1 MLQNRA
7 TLKQIRFYLLNEL
20 RQRYLENESESIT
33 RLILE
38 HVGFPLSVCLLE
50 PEKVTPSPVITKIN
64 KIVDE
69 IHTGKPIQYILG
81 QTQFCTIKVEVDESV
96 LIPRPETEE
105 MVYLIQSADK
115 QKFRRIIDLG
125 TGSGCIALALKHHFP
140 DAVVTGLDVSKK
152 AVSVAEKNGRLNG
165 LEVKWVE
172 RDLLNEEDLPS
183 AGTLNKKDLFDLVV
197 SNPPYVLESEKK
209 LMEDNVL
216 QHEPGTALFVKD
228 DDPLLYYRAILGF
241 CEKHLVAGGKL
252 WVEINERFGSKIATL
267 FENAGY
273 QQVVVLKDIHEKE
286 RYINARK

>member
-1 MLQNRA
+1 M
-7 TLKQIRFYLLNEL
+7 KQIRFYLLNEL
-20 RQRYLENESESIT
+20 RQRYPENESESIT

-38 HVGFPLSVCLLE
+38 HAGFPLSVCLLE
-50 PEKVTPSPVITKIN
+50 PEKVTSSTVIAQIN

-69 IHTGKPIQYILG
+69 IHTGRPIQYILG
-81 QTQFCTIKVEVDESV
+81 QTQFCTIKVGVDESV

-105 MVYLIQSADK
+105 MVHLILSEYK

-140 DAVVTGLDVSKK
+140 DAQVTGLDVSKK
-152 AVSVAEKNGRLNG
+152 AVSVAKRNGRLNG
-165 LEVKWVE
+165 LEVLWVE
-172 RDLLNEEDLPS
+172 GDLLNEGDLVS

-209 LMEDNVL
+209 FMEDNVL

-228 DDPLLYYRAILGF
+228 DDPLLHYLAILGF
-241 CEKHLVAGGKL
+241 CEKHLVAGGQL
-252 WVEINERFGSKIATL
+252 WVEINERFGRKIATL

-286 RYINARK
+286 RFINARK

>member
-20 RQRYLENESESIT
+20 RQRYPENESDSIT

-38 HVGFPLSVCLLE
+38 HAGFPLSICLLE
-50 PEKVTPSPVITKIN
+50 PEKVTPSSVISQIN

-69 IHTGKPIQYILG
+69 IHAGRPIQYILG
-81 QTQFCTIKVEVDESV
+81 QTQFCTIKVRVDESV

-105 MVYLIQSADK
+105 MIYLIASEDK

-152 AVSVAEKNGRLNG
+152 AVFIAEQNGRLNS

-172 RDLLNEEDLPS
+172 GNLLNGGDLPS
-183 AGTLNKKDLFDLVV
+183 AGTLNKKEVFDLVV

-209 LMEDNVL
+209 LMEDNIL

-241 CEKHLVAGGKL
+241 CEKHLVSGGQL

-273 QQVVVLKDIHEKE
+273 QQVVVLKDIHEKD